1 MQFLPCFLCGAK
13 LEKRISKKNNKP
25 YFICNPCGIQFFIR
39 KEHGIG
45 LLDKLLRASDK
56 NELPFRQRAEELA
69 KIQALLTEINGTK
82 AQIER
87 MEAQTGLFFP
97 DSDKVRACN
106 LLKIKLQNL
115 FVELEQLARLKTR
128 NLSALKQI

>member
-13 LEKRISKKNNKP
+13 LEKRTDKNHKP
-25 YFICNPCGIQFFIR
+25 YFVCNPCGIQLFIR
-39 KEHGIG
+39 REHGIG

-56 NELPFRQRAEELA
+56 NELPFKQRAEELA

-87 MEAQTGLFFP
+87 MQAQTGLFFP
-97 DSDKVRACN
+97 DNDKVRTCN

-115 FVELEQLARLKTR
+115 FGELEQLA
-128 NLSALKQI
+128 NLRRVI

>member
-13 LEKRISKKNNKP
+13 LEKRTDKNHKP
-25 YFICNPCGIQFFIR
+25 YFVCNPCGIQLSVR
-39 KEHGIG
+39 REHGIG

-56 NELPFRQRAEELA
+56 SELPFKQRAEELA

-87 MEAQTGLFFP
+87 METQTGLFFP
-97 DSDKVRACN
+97 DNDKVRACN

-115 FVELEQLARLKTR
+115 FVELEQLAKLKR
-128 NLSALKQI
+128 AI

>member
-13 LEKRISKKNNKP
+13 LDKRLSKKKNKP
-25 YFICNPCGIQFFIR
+25 YFVCNTCGIQLFVR
-39 KEHGIG
+39 RDHGIQ

-56 NELPFRQRAEELA
+56 NELPFKQRSEELA

-87 MEAQTGLFFP
+87 MEAQTALFFP

-106 LLKIKLQNL
+106 LLKLKLHNL
-115 FVELEQLARLKTR
+115 FAELEQIAELKR
-128 NLSALKQI
+128 AI